1 MGSTPDGTQQD
12 SDMGDSSPASTPPS
26 QKKSMIPEG
35 MEGLED
41 LMVSV
46 MDSGSTKRDGR
57 EWGIIGVHL
66 ESLFAY
72 SSPCQDQ
79 TASIFRQILV
89 VIGILAVPK
98 RRGHTRNS
106 ALKVSLITYP
116 TGVGGGR

>member
-46 MDSGSTKRDGR
+46 MDSGSTKKGGR
-57 EWGIIGVHL
+57 QWGIIGIYL

-72 SSPCQDQ
+72 SSPCLDQ
-79 TASIFRQILV
+79 TVSIFRQILV
-89 VIGILAVPK
+89 VVGISAVPK
-98 RRGHTRNS
+98 RGGHSRNPAS
-106 ALKVSLITYP
+106 KVFPQYPPHLKKKK
-116 TGVGGGR
+116 R